1 MFLSWFLVPW
11 KEHQNK
17 YVPEIY
23 INPFYFI
30 QWVNPKEH
38 IEKQL
43 LSLQETNLSCKNIHW
58 LCQVY
63 QWHNSYWDKLHKKV
77 FVYFQED
84 YVNVILETYVEE
96 LIQGNN
102 KLLVAHYTSTLP
114 PDSQVMWCAKFLE
127 GINSLFVPS
136 WLSMSYFSYSVPC
149 YYSIRI

>member
-1 MFLSWFLVPW
+1 MLFSG
-11 KEHQNK
+11 N
-17 YVPEIY
+17 
-23 INPFYFI
+23 
-30 QWVNPKEH
+30 
-38 IEKQL
+38 
-43 LSLQETNLSCKNIHW
+43 QEPGQI
-58 LCQVY
+58 
-63 QWHNSYWDKLHKKV
+63 DKLHKKV

-136 WLSMSYFSYSVPC
+136 
-149 YYSIRI
+149 